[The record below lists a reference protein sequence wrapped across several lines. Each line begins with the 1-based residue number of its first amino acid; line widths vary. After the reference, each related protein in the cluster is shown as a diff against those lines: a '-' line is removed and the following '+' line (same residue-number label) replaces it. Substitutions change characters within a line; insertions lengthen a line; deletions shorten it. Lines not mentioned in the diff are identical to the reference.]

1 MTDSIDESD
10 VRRADKNVDPTA
22 LSSGDIEDQL
32 PDDDFS
38 SEAQEEFA
46 RQVSEARKSVSQQ
59 AQSVLAENISEPGA
73 NDQRQLYG
81 QDVEE
86 NRTTFVGTAKNVKPE
101 VGDDGTVYGVNVNTG
116 TRAEI
121 GSVNL
126 DRGAPSGGRE
136 DGW

>member
-1 MTDSIDESD
+1 MTDSIEDGD

-22 LSSGDIEDQL
+22 LSADDIEDEL

-46 RQVSEARKSVSQQ
+46 RRVSSARQSVSRE

-73 NDQRQLYG
+73 NNRRQLYG
-81 QDVEE
+81 KDADSG
-86 NRTTFVGTAKNVKPE
+86 RTTFVGTAENVQPE

-126 DRGAPSGGRE
+126 DRGAPSGGRRDE
-136 DGW
+136 W